1 MSWVNAV
8 VQGILLGGLYAL
20 FATGLS
26 LAFGVMRFV
35 NLAHGD
41 LATFAAFM
49 AFSLTRTHAVSVL
62 VALAIVLPGA
72 FVVGYVLQR
81 VVFDK
86 VIGVDPAYQ
95 IVATF
100 GLAIIVEN
108 ALLEK
113 YTADTRGLDLGK
125 LATKSIKLN
134 DKISIGW
141 LPLITFLCGVGVLVG
156 LALFLKRTKLGRAF
170 RATSDDPRA
179 AQLMGIDNR
188 RIYGVALAIS
198 LLTVALAG
206 VLDGARRSFDPF
218 AGPTQLIYAF
228 EAVIIGGLGSLW
240 GTLIGG
246 IVLGIA
252 QCVGAAISPQGFQL
266 AGHLV
271 FLIWLG
277 ARFYS
282 AGSTAATWR
291 RLLLKWSST

>member
-1 MSWVNAV
+1 VSWVNAV
-8 VQGILLGGLYAL
+8 VQGLLLGGLYAL

-49 AFSLTRTHAVSVL
+49 AFSLTRTRAVGIV
-62 VALAIVLPGA
+62 VAIAIVLPGA
-72 FVVGYVLQR
+72 FVVGYALQR
-81 VVFDK
+81 LVFDR
-86 VIGVDPAYQ
+86 VIGADPAFQ

-113 YTADTRGLDLGK
+113 YTADTRGLDFGS
-125 LATKSIKLN
+125 LATKSIRIN
-134 DKISIGW
+134 DRISIGW
-141 LPLITFLCGVGVLVG
+141 LPLITFLCGVGVLVA
-156 LALFLKRTKLGRAF
+156 LAVFLRRTRVGRAF
-170 RATSDDPRA
+170 RATSDDSRA

-188 RIYGVALAIS
+188 RIYGIALAIS

-218 AGPTQLIYAF
+218 AGPVQLIYAF

-240 GTLIGG
+240 GTLAGG
-246 IVLGIA
+246 ITLGVA
-252 QCVGAAISPQGFQL
+252 QNVGAQISPQWGPMIGHVVFMAVL
-266 AGHLV
+266 ATRPTGMFGKAEL
-271 FLIWLG
+271 
-277 ARFYS
+277 R
-282 AGSTAATWR
+282 
-291 RLLLKWSST
+291 